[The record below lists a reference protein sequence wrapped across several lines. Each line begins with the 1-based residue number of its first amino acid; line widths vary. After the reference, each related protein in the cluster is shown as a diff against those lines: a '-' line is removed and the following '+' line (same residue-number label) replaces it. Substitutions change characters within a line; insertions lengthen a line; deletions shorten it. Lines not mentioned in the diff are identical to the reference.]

1 MIFTLSLC
9 YHYYQDTALSSN
21 SLTVSEQKTV
31 IKKVNNS
38 INIASDTIYS
48 VKVSDVYS
56 REKMLTLISYI
67 DQYKSAESLNELE
80 NKHSMN
86 DYSVIMNII
95 HFYAKNS
102 ALLECITDC
111 PNKIDKDATDLL
123 EAYITEIRYLHQ
135 EMFTSEL
142 SDILYIISNYKGK

>member
-1 MIFTLSLC
+1 MRVIYILASFMIFTLSLC

-95 HFYAKNS
+95 HFYAK
-102 ALLECITDC
+102 
-111 PNKIDKDATDLL
+111 KIFTMDA
-123 EAYITEIRYLHQ
+123 YLGHL
-135 EMFTSEL
+135 FFRTYGL
-142 SDILYIISNYKGK
+142 FKK

>member
-9 YHYYQDTALSSN
+9 YHYYQYTELTSNSIILPKQTTAIKKDNDSLDKVSETLSS
-21 SLTVSEQKTV
+21 VK
-31 IKKVNNS
+31 I
-38 INIASDTIYS
+38 SDIYS
-48 VKVSDVYS
+48 RTKI
-56 REKMLTLISYI
+56 LTLISYI
-67 DQYKSAESLNELE
+67 DQYKSAEPLSELE

-102 ALLECITDC
+102 AILECITDC